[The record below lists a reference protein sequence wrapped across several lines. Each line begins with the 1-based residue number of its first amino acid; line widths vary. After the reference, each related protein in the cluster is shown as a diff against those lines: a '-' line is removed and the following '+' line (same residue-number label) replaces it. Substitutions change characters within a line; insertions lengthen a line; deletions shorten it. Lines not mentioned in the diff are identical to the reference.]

1 MGKFSKGV
9 FLGSLLGAGAMW
21 LNTTQRGK
29 KLRSKFLDHA
39 ENVYKEVKEKIQENE
54 TYQELSEKKFK
65 QIIEDVAE
73 KYADKEELSSMTK
86 KVIVRLINNHMDS
99 MKAELKEVEQD
110 QEQTNEQDDPSIK
123 W

>member
-39 ENVYKEVKEKIQENE
+39 ENVYEEVKNKVQENE

-65 QIIEDVAE
+65 QIIEDVTE
-73 KYADKEELSSMTK
+73 KYADREELSSMTK
-86 KVIVRLINNHMDS
+86 KIIVRLINNHMNS

-110 QEQTNEQDDPSIK
+110 QEQTNKQEDSSIK

>member
-39 ENVYKEVKEKIQENE
+39 ENVYEEVKNKVQENE

-65 QIIEDVAE
+65 QIIEDVTE
-73 KYADKEELSSMTK
+73 KYADREELSSMTK
-86 KVIVRLINNHMDS
+86 KIIVRLINNHMNS

-110 QEQTNEQDDPSIK
+110 QEQINKQEDSSIK